1 MGEKNVYT
9 RIREKYFGGGISP
22 KVIPMPVFFDN
33 YYNDDKEAA

>member
-1 MGEKNVYT
+1 MPENQVFGQA
-9 RIREKYFGGGISP
+9 GGGISP